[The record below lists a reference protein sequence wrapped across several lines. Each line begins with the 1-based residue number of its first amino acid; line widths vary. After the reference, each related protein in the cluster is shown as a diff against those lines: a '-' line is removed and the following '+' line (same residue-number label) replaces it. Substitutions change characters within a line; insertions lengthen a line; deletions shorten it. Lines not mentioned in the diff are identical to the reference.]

1 MSSSPRDHPSFAK
14 RSNQRYSAGR
24 SKIAFLYLWTW
35 PALLELPSTSAAP
48 AEIMIRSMSQKIMK
62 SASSSSKEVWILRHG
77 QATHNPRA
85 EKAKAEGC
93 SFEEFI
99 ELMRQDDSLDSPLT
113 ALGHQQAREIH
124 QTYFSN
130 PQISSRFDLI
140 VSSPLSRALQT
151 ADGALPPSSSSQD
164 PQQQHSSPRRI
175 CCEHWREINGQLM
188 NAHRRSKSELQQRF
202 PHWNFD
208 HLQSDE
214 DDTWKPEAIE
224 PSQECRERGY
234 LGFQWIL
241 EQPSHE
247 CILLVAH
254 GGILRYTMQ
263 DFAEKV
269 VVQDGRRGPAVAE
282 EEGRSNEDDTHSTPV
297 LPTRRTSCS
306 RFGNCELRRYR
317 IEWMDNDLDNTKSTD
332 DSTSGTR
339 RILLTELSID
349 DDRS

>member
-1 MSSSPRDHPSFAK
+1 M
-14 RSNQRYSAGR
+14 
-24 SKIAFLYLWTW
+24 
-35 PALLELPSTSAAP
+35 LELQSTSAAP
-48 AEIMIRSMSQKIMK
+48 TEMIRSMSQKIMK
-62 SASSSSKEVWILRHG
+62 STSTSSKEVWILRHG

-99 ELMRQDDSLDSPLT
+99 GLMRQDDSLDSPLT
-113 ALGHQQAREIH
+113 PLGHQQARDIH

-151 ADGALPPSSSSQD
+151 ADGALPPPSSQE
-164 PQQQHSSPRRI
+164 PQQLLHSSPRRI

-224 PSQECRERGY
+224 PFQECRERGY

-241 EQPSHE
+241 EQQSHE

-269 VVQDGRRGPAVAE
+269 VVQDGRRGHTDAE
-282 EEGRSNEDDTHSTPV
+282 EEGRSNEDEPPSTV
-297 LPTRRTSCS
+297 QSKRRTSCS

-317 IEWMDNDLDNTKSTD
+317 IEWMDNDVDNAKSTD